1 MERQVKQERS
11 HWRDAA
17 ISARH
22 RLYGY
27 DVPMTDIDFLAV
39 EYSRKRA
46 VMLVDYKAARP
57 FPVNPQAANYTVL
70 SQLASASGVPFVI
83 VFYSPRLWWFYIH
96 PMNSEAAAQ
105 FGRGEWM
112 SEREYVSALYRLRDL
127 PLPAEIAAQLSD
139 YKPK

>member
-1 MERQVKQERS
+1 MEREVKQERTN
-11 HWRDAA
+11 WRDAA

-70 SQLASASGVPFVI
+70 SQLASAIGVPFVI
-83 VFYSPRLWWFYIH
+83 VFYSPAYWWFFIQ
-96 PMNSEAAAQ
+96 PMNAEAVAR

-112 SEREYVSALYRLRDL
+112 SEREYVSALYKLRGL
-127 PLPAEIAAQLSD
+127 PLPAEIAAQLND

>member
-105 FGRGEWM
+105 FGRGVWM
-112 SEREYVSALYRLRDL
+112 SEREYVSALYDLRGL
-127 PLPAEIAAQLSD
+127 PIPSQIAAQLSD
-139 YKPK
+139 FKP